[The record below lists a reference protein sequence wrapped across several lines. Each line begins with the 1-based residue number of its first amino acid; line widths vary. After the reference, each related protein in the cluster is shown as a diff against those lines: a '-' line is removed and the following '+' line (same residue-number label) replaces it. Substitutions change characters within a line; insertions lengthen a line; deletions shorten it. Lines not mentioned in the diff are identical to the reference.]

1 MLVRNVSLR
10 KIATSVFQIQK
21 RDKSNITYDSFR
33 EQHLCHFYGRDSFI
47 PKAVTNL
54 RDQFREKG
62 LIPSSNKPLM
72 GVTRD
77 IITSNPIVADNHT
90 KETLQYSLQV
100 LNSIYFNEYQ
110 IWRRYC
116 LKIPYDIIKGVSSGN
131 VNTFLP
137 IDMLVKFKFF
147 LHEKE
152 IANLNRKM
160 LHNKLSNDAVSYEF
174 RRLSRHIFIPDI

>member
-54 RDQFREKG
+54 RNQFKEHG
-62 LIPSSNKPLM
+62 LIPSSNKTLM
-72 GVTRD
+72 GITRE
-77 IITSNPIVADNHT
+77 IITSRPIVADLNSE
-90 KETLQYSLQV
+90 ETLRYSLQV
-100 LNSIYFNEYQ
+100 LNAIYFNEYQ

-116 LKIPYDIIKGVSSGN
+116 LKIPYDIVRGISSGN
-131 VNTFLP
+131 INTILP
-137 IDMLVKFKFF
+137 IEMLVKFKFF
-147 LHEKE
+147 LHENE
-152 IANLNRKM
+152 ISDLNRKM
-160 LHNKLSNDAVSYEF
+160 LHNKLAHNAINYEF
-174 RRLSRHIFIPDI
+174 RKVSRHIFVPDI